1 MKESF
6 FHSTLCI
13 CLMLFL
19 ACAGPEADLNTSTAN
34 DLGRPTVKPKV
45 VLADILNDL
54 QSFIADQYYHPA
66 GSGIK
71 VYIKQTRSNFA
82 DEPLFAHYVD
92 VYMSRSF
99 KNKEQFSL
107 TSLNDQSLDCIVENH
122 VIKTTYNGIEILSNI
137 KDSASKMIIYSAKND
152 YDLDSSSFQK
162 YLTYKAKYKKRIKVG
177 GSHLLV
183 KGKNKGSSF
192 RESGKYYRHQSQY
205 DGYSYYK
212 RSESDLVSGYYPAYQ
227 ECIINGKKFKLDADK
242 IFYNQKIPSGRVEFI
257 ASFKPGFWDAIESD
271 QKLFEKYS
279 KTFYV
284 EISEGDHTFVEITFV
299 YDGKIRDIQVKAF
312 KKKQFKIKRAGAIRP
327 SYDTIDVLSK

>member
-1 MKESF
+1 
-6 FHSTLCI
+6 
-13 CLMLFL
+13 MLFF

-107 TSLNDQSLDCIVENH
+107 TSHNDQSLDCIVENH
-122 VIKTTYNGIEILSNI
+122 VIKTAYNDIEILSNI

-152 YDLDSSSFQK
+152 LDLDSSSFQK
-162 YLTYKAKYKKRIKVG
+162 YLTYKAKYKKKIKAG

-183 KGKNKGSSF
+183 KGKNKGSAF
-192 RESGKYYRHQSQY
+192 REYGKYYRHQSQY
-205 DGYSYYK
+205 DTYSYSYYK
-212 RSESDLVSGYYPAYQ
+212 RSESDLISSFYPAYQ
-227 ECIINGKKFKLDADK
+227 ECIINGKKFKLDANK

-271 QKLFEKYS
+271 QKLSEKYS

-284 EISEGDHTFVEITFV
+284 EVSEGDQTLVEITFV
-299 YDGKIRDIQVKAF
+299 YDGKNRDIQVNAF
-312 KKKQFKIKRAGAIRP
+312 KKKQFKIKRDGAIRP
-327 SYDTIDVLSK
+327 YYDTIDVLSK